1 MERTTIKTY
10 GYRWV
15 VLLAFMAVI
24 FVNQILWITFA
35 SITGPAAAFYGV
47 SDLAIGLL
55 SLSFMVVYIFVSIP
69 ASWVIDTYGFRV
81 GVGIGAVLTG
91 LFGLM
96 RGVLSESYTTVLIAQ
111 IGIAV
116 AQPFLLNAIT
126 KVAARWFPIQER
138 ATASGMGT
146 LAMYSGQVVAL
157 ALTPFL
163 VLGTSIPTMLLIYGV
178 VAVAGAAIFLI
189 FAKEHPPTPASADGD
204 EVRALVFDG
213 IKLALR
219 QRDFLLT
226 MVIFFIGLGVFNGVI
241 TWIEDIVRPRGF
253 SITQAG
259 LAGALMVGGG
269 VLGALILP
277 ALSDRYRRRVPF
289 IVLALSASILGLLG
303 ITFASVFLMLL
314 AGAAI
319 MGFFLLAAGPIGFQ
333 YGAEVAY
340 PAPEGTTTGLLL
352 LIGQVS
358 GIIFILAMDAF
369 KNPTTGSMTPSL
381 LVLMGLMIVG
391 ALLSTRLHEF
401 NSDHGRVTAVG
412 RPFVNFMEFVMTNQS
427 TARPFRL
434 REFRIDDIPAFTDII
449 NRTFPDE
456 PTTVENMEHWER
468 IYPKDNPRLR
478 YSVEWEDGRMVA
490 VGTCFNPFW
499 MTSPG
504 AYLMDIFVDPDYRGR
519 GVGRA
524 LLETLEPFGWEQG
537 AERLWTDCRED
548 FSALR
553 ALLGARWL
561 HEFRHSLRIFAGPD
575 NF

>member
-146 LAMYSGQVVAL
+146 LAMYAGQVVAL

-178 VAVAGAAIFLI
+178 VAVAGSAVFLV
-189 FAKEHPPTPASADGD
+189 FAREHPPTPASADGD
-204 EVRALVFDG
+204 DVRALVFDG

-289 IVLALSASILGLLG
+289 IVLALSASIFGLLG

-358 GIIFILAMDAF
+358 GISSFS
-369 KNPTTGSMTPSL
+369 PWTPSR
-381 LVLMGLMIVG
+381 
-391 ALLSTRLHEF
+391 TR
-401 NSDHGRVTAVG
+401 
-412 RPFVNFMEFVMTNQS
+412 RPV
-427 TARPFRL
+427 R
-434 REFRIDDIPAFTDII
+434 
-449 NRTFPDE
+449 
-456 PTTVENMEHWER
+456 
-468 IYPKDNPRLR
+468 
-478 YSVEWEDGRMVA
+478 
-490 VGTCFNPFW
+490 
-499 MTSPG
+499 
-504 AYLMDIFVDPDYRGR
+504 
-519 GVGRA
+519 
-524 LLETLEPFGWEQG
+524 
-537 AERLWTDCRED
+537 
-548 FSALR
+548 
-553 ALLGARWL
+553 
-561 HEFRHSLRIFAGPD
+561 
-575 NF
+575 